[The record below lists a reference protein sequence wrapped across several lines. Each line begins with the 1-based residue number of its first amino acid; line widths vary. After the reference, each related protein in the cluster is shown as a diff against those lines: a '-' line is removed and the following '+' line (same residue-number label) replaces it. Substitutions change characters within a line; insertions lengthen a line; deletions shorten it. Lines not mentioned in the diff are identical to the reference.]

1 MRDKSVQNS
10 QSSVPEYVGPR
21 TIGSEGGV
29 MKNLVVRLVREDSGQ
44 DLVEYALLVSLIALV
59 VVTGMGTISTA
70 LNGLFSRVSGRLD
83 STTP

>member
-10 QSSVPEYVGPR
+10 QSSVPQYVGPR

-29 MKNLVVRLVREDSGQ
+29 MKNLVARLVREDSGQ

-59 VVTGMGTISTA
+59 VVSGMGTISTA
-70 LNGLFSRVSGRLD
+70 LNNLFGRVGGRLD
-83 STTP
+83 TP